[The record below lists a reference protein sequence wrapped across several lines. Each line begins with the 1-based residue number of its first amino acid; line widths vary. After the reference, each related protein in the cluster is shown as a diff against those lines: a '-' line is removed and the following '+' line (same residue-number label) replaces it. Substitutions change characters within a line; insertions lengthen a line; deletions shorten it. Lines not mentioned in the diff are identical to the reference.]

1 MASVKD
7 TLFNTSNENFKSLL
21 NVDFKFI
28 VPTFQRDYSWDEEQW
43 EDVWEDIIELDSDEY
58 HYMGNLVLKPIDKK
72 TFEIIDGQQ
81 RFTTLSLIILATI
94 KFLEE
99 QEQSDEIKGTV
110 KQLRERYL
118 GLKKIGRLTYES
130 KLELN
135 ENNNTF
141 YKDIILELK
150 STTEFNSK
158 NSNKLLYNGIE
169 YFYNKIKDKFQ
180 INPIDAGI
188 FFDEIVAE
196 NLLFI
201 KIVAVTDANAYMIFE
216 TLNDRGVKLSTTDLL
231 KNYLFSL
238 VADNPSDLQ
247 TIKDKWNSL
256 MLIITDKEFATF
268 LRYFI
273 NSKEPLVKKDKL
285 FKKVKSYVQKDTL
298 FDLFDE
304 LVEYANIYNGFNN
317 ENDSIWLPE
326 QKEYVRLLKLFGVD
340 LFKLMIMASKKY
352 LSDVDTTKLLE
363 YAVIITFR
371 YSVLAKK
378 STKEMEKVYNDI
390 AIKISNKTILNY
402 KGTKEDLKKIYVE
415 DAIFEKI
422 FASSIVSTKQ
432 QKNKQIARYILFKL
446 DNHIRKNNHEGD
458 IDINDTS
465 ITIEHIL
472 PESPTEYW
480 KEIFGNDINNYIF
493 KIGNYCLLNDR
504 ENRSIE
510 NKNYEDKKDTF
521 RNSAYYTS
529 SDSSI
534 GVVKTKWD
542 IRTLE
547 HRQAGLA
554 KKAKEIWKIV
564 L

>member
-1 MASVKD
+1 MATVKD
-7 TLFNTSNENFKSLL
+7 TLFSTSNESFKSLL

-43 EDVWEDIIELDSDEY
+43 EDVWEDIESLTSNEY

-81 RFTTLSLIILATI
+81 RFTTLSLVVLATI

-99 QEQSDEIKGTV
+99 QEQTEVVIETI

-118 GLKKIGRLTYES
+118 GLKTIGSLTYES

-141 YKDIILELK
+141 YKDTILELK
-150 STTEFNSK
+150 ETTEFNNK
-158 NSNKLLYNGIE
+158 NSNKLLFNGIK
-169 YFYNKIKDKFQ
+169 YFYRQIKEKFQ
-180 INPIDAGI
+180 ANPINAGI
-188 FFDEIVAE
+188 FFDEIIAE

-238 VADNPSDLQ
+238 VAENPSDLQ
-247 TIKDKWNSL
+247 IIKDKWTNL
-256 MLIITDKEFATF
+256 MLVISDKEFATF

-285 FKKVKSYVQKDTL
+285 FKKIKNYVQKDTL

-304 LVEYANIYNGFNN
+304 LIIYANIYTAFNN
-317 ENDSIWLPE
+317 ENNSIWLAE

-340 LFKLMIMASKKY
+340 LYKLMIMASKKY
-352 LSDVDTTKLLE
+352 LTDAETTKLLE
-363 YAVIITFR
+363 YAVVVTFR

-378 STKEMEKVYNDI
+378 STKEMEKVYNNI
-390 AIKISNKTILNY
+390 AIGISNITITTY
-402 KGTKEDLKKIYVE
+402 KDTKKELKKIYVE

-422 FASSIVSTKQ
+422 FASAIVSTKQ
-432 QKNKQIARYILFKL
+432 HKTKQIVRYILFKL

-472 PESPTEYW
+472 PESTTEYW
-480 KEIFGNDINNYIF
+480 KSIFGNDILNYIY
-493 KIGNYCLLNDR
+493 KIGNYSLLNDR
-504 ENRSIE
+504 ENRDIE
-510 NKNYEDKKDTF
+510 NKSYEDKKDTF
-521 RNSAYYTS
+521 RNSMFYTS
-529 SDSSI
+529 SDSTI
-534 GVVKTKWD
+534 GAVKTKWD

-547 HRQAGLA
+547 QRQAALA
-554 KKAKEIWKIV
+554 KKAKEIWKIA